1 MILLEKFREKSL
13 IEGLGILSEK
23 SKAIFNEILILIVS
37 LVMVTLSISF
47 TLSALIKFTLI

>member
-23 SKAIFNEILILIVS
+23 SKAIFNEFLILIVS
-37 LVMVTLSISF
+37 LAMVTLSISF
-47 TLSALIKFTLI
+47 TLSVLIKFPLI